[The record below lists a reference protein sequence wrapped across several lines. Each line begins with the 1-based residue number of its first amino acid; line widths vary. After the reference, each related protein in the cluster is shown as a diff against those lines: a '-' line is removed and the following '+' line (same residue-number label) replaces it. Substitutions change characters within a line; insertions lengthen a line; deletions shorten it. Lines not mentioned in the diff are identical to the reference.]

1 MYIINDSMLTLI
13 LRFAGRKQEIAFS
26 NQEFIQKQVKAIQAY
41 VDRYPPEERKMRSIE
56 WIATRARQYRKTW
69 EKENIAREISGHRC
83 PDCPLSDP
91 GTVEHCQIHDQWMA
105 LLHQY
110 MANEMNSR
118 KYIESSLELLA
129 RNKEHLKIKRGRLKA
144 EY

>member
-105 LLHQY
+105 LLH
-110 MANEMNSR
+110 
-118 KYIESSLELLA
+118 
-129 RNKEHLKIKRGRLKA
+129 
-144 EY
+144 